1 MRKVQNVLPVLLF
14 IMILVFVSSCTVR
27 YVANLNE
34 QPDILIM
41 TGDYPGNS
49 ESKGK
54 IVYVT
59 KSYFL
64 FHIFGIGLE
73 NELGPKLTQTMRE
86 ELAAMAREQGG
97 DAIVNLQYSVS
108 VYPILPIIW
117 GGATATVTG
126 EVIKRS
132 D

>member
-1 MRKVQNVLPVLLF
+1 MRKVCFFASVLLVA
-14 IMILVFVSSCTVR
+14 LVLGLVTGCSVR
-27 YVANLNE
+27 YVANLHE
-34 QPDILIM
+34 EPEVLIM
-41 TGDYPGNS
+41 TGDYPGTF
-49 ESKGK
+49 EAKGK

-64 FHIFGIGLE
+64 FHFFGIGLE
-73 NELGPKLTQTMRE
+73 SQLGPRLTQAMKE
-86 ELAAMAREQGG
+86 ELAAMAKEQGG

-126 EVIKRS
+126 EVIKRL

>member
-1 MRKVQNVLPVLLF
+1 MRKVRYPVAVLIV
-14 IMILVFVSSCTVR
+14 IMVLVFASSCTVR
-27 YVANLNE
+27 YVANLHE

-41 TGDYPGNS
+41 TGDYPGNF
-49 ESKGK
+49 EAKGK

-64 FHIFGIGLE
+64 FHFFGIGLE
-73 NELGPKLTQTMRE
+73 NQLGPRLTQTMKE
-86 ELAAMAREQGG
+86 ELAVMAKEQGG
-97 DAIVNLQYSVS
+97 DALVNLQYSVS

-126 EVIKRS
+126 EVIKRI

>member
-1 MRKVQNVLPVLLF
+1 MRQVHSAVPVLLVVAVLIF
-14 IMILVFVSSCTVR
+14 ASSCAVR
-27 YVANLNE
+27 YVANLHE
-34 QPDILIM
+34 HQDILIM
-41 TGDYPGNS
+41 TGDYPGNF

-64 FHIFGIGLE
+64 FHFFGIGLE
-73 NELGPKLTQTMRE
+73 TQLGPKLTQTMKE
-86 ELAAMAREQGG
+86 ELAAMAKEQGG
-97 DAIVNLQYSVS
+97 DAVVNLQYSVS

-126 EVIKRS
+126 EVIKRL

>member
-1 MRKVQNVLPVLLF
+1 
-14 IMILVFVSSCTVR
+14 VR
-27 YVANLNE
+27 YVANLHE
-34 QPDILIM
+34 KPDVLIM
-41 TGDYPGNS
+41 TGDYPGHF
-49 ESKGK
+49 EAKGK

-64 FHIFGIGLE
+64 VHFFGIGLQ
-73 NELGPKLTQTMRE
+73 NQLGPKLTQAMKE
-86 ELAAMAREQGG
+86 ELATMAMEQGG
-97 DAIVNLQYSVS
+97 DAVVNLEYTVS

-126 EVIKRS
+126 EVIKRL

>member
-1 MRKVQNVLPVLLF
+1 MRKVHLVVPVLLVV
-14 IMILVFVSSCTVR
+14 LVLTLVTGCAVR
-27 YVANLNE
+27 YVANLHE
-34 QPDILIM
+34 KPDVLIM
-41 TGDYPGNS
+41 TGDYPGDF

-64 FHIFGIGLE
+64 FHFFGIGLQ
-73 NELGPKLTQTMRE
+73 NQLGPKLTQAMKE
-86 ELAAMAREQGG
+86 ELTTMAKEQGG
-97 DAIVNLQYSVS
+97 DAIVNLQYTVS

-126 EVIKRS
+126 EVIKRL